1 MKRLLIFAAYYYP
14 HVGGYEKNVHELNKR
29 LVALGYEVNV
39 VTCNSDKSPVK
50 EMRDGVHIYRLP
62 AWNALGGT
70 YPIPKLTPTTCK
82 ILRRLS
88 REKFNL
94 VHTQTRFFITSFMGF
109 VFAKIKKLPL
119 VHTER
124 GTRHSVT
131 SNKLLEAIGKTYDHT
146 LGSMIVRRALKN
158 IGVSQAACDF
168 IRHLGAKNP
177 IVIHNG
183 INTRFFKKT
192 PSDVRRR
199 MGLEGVVVI
208 TFVGRIIYAKGI
220 HDLIDAF
227 AQVKKQLPSTKLLI
241 VGDGPYLEQ
250 LKKLANQAGCG
261 SDIFFL
267 GQKDQKEVID
277 ILSVSDIFVN
287 PSYSEGLPTSV
298 MEAASIG
305 LPIVATDVGGT
316 REIIEH
322 GKSGIIIEPGQ
333 PSKITEALLSLIH
346 NHQMASELGAAAKRR
361 LRQKFDWGQIVDSY
375 VEIYNA
381 VSVTNNS

>member
-1 MKRLLIFAAYYYP
+1 MKRLLVFAAYYYP
-14 HVGGYEKNVHELNKR
+14 HVGGYEKNIHELNKR
-29 LVALGYEVNV
+29 LVALGYELNV
-39 VTCNSDKSPVK
+39 VTCNSDKSAVT
-50 EMRDGVHIYRLP
+50 ETRDGVHIYRLP

-82 ILRRLS
+82 ILRRLA
-88 REKFNL
+88 RKEFNL
-94 VHTQTRFFITSFMGF
+94 VHTQTRFFTTSFMGL
-109 VFAKIKKLPL
+109 VFARMKKVPL

-124 GTRHSVT
+124 GTRHSIV
-131 SNKLLEAIGKTYDHT
+131 SNKLLEAISKTYDYT
-146 LGSMIVRRALKN
+146 LGSMVVRAALRN

-168 IRHLGAKNP
+168 VRHLGAKNS

-183 INTRFFKKT
+183 IDTSFFRKT
-192 PSDVRRR
+192 ASTLKQQ
-199 MGLEGVVVI
+199 MGLEDATVI
-208 TFVGRIIYAKGI
+208 TFVGRIIYAKGV

-227 AQVKKQLPSTKLLI
+227 AQVKNQVSNAKLLI
-241 VGDGPYLEQ
+241 AGHGPYLEQ
-250 LKKLANQAGCG
+250 LKKLAGQTGCG

-267 GQKDQKEVID
+267 GQKDLQEVVD
-277 ILSVSDIFVN
+277 ILSASDIFVN

-298 MEAASIG
+298 MEAASVG

-322 GKSGIIIEPGQ
+322 GKSGIIIAPGQ

-346 NHQMASELGAAAKRR
+346 NHQMASELGEAAKRR
-361 LRQKFDWGQIVDSY
+361 MKQKFDWGQIVDSY

-381 VSVTNNS
+381 VSVINNS